1 MQRPAREFV
10 FLICYKNGE
19 PVQPRR
25 SAGVLLYET
34 QNPRGEIMKPSFSEV
49 YEQYYNDVW
58 RFHLHAAA
66 NVTVA
71 LELTSQT
78 FFCACRAWPRFIP
91 NAPVK
96 SWLFRIAVNE
106 WRRELRRRKL
116 ARLIPLSDFLE
127 SGTSDIALDPTE
139 VESVSAEIE
148 RNESYLHL
156 HRALMKL
163 PPKYNAPLLLR
174 YFEHMTIDEVAVILG
189 RPVGTVKSLIHRG
202 LAKLQE
208 DQGLREACGE
218 SIIEVSH
225 LTVES

>member
-1 MQRPAREFV
+1 
-10 FLICYKNGE
+10 
-19 PVQPRR
+19 
-25 SAGVLLYET
+25 
-34 QNPRGEIMKPSFSEV
+34 MKPSFSEI
-49 YEQYYNDVW
+49 YEQYYDDVW

-66 NVTVA
+66 DVTTA

-78 FFCACRAWPRFIP
+78 FYCACRAWPRFIP
-91 NAPVK
+91 NAPAK

-127 SGTSDIALDPTE
+127 SGASDIALDPME

-148 RNESYLHL
+148 RDESYRLL

-163 PPKYNAPLLLR
+163 PQKYSTTILLR
-174 YFEHMTIDEVAVILG
+174 YFEHLSVNEVAAILG

-208 DQGLREACGE
+208 DQGLREACGV
-218 SIIEVSH
+218 SIIEVSQ

>member
-1 MQRPAREFV
+1 MQPPF
-10 FLICYKNGE
+10 
-19 PVQPRR
+19 
-25 SAGVLLYET
+25 
-34 QNPRGEIMKPSFSEV
+34 GEI
-49 YEQYYNDVW
+49 YELYYQDVW

-66 NVTVA
+66 NVTTA

-78 FFCACRAWPRFIP
+78 FYRACRAWPRFKP

-106 WRRELRRRKL
+106 WRRELRRKML
-116 ARLIPLSDFLE
+116 ARIIPFSDLQHVDE
-127 SGTSDIALDPTE
+127 SDIPLDPTE
-139 VESVSAEIE
+139 VESVSAEME
-148 RNESYLHL
+148 RNESYVRL
-156 HRALMKL
+156 HRAVLRL
-163 PPKYNAPLLLR
+163 PQKYRTVIVLR
-174 YFEHMTIDEVAVILG
+174 YFEHLPIHEVAVILG

-218 SIIEVSH
+218 SIIEVSQ